1 MTENEIKF
9 IEENIINFE
18 SVELGFVRNI
28 EFPILTI
35 YTEIYQKYLD
45 PQFVLNAWCGHCVWD
60 MLKRLNNYYKSVKP
74 NEQTDVKPKNP
85 RGRKS
90 K

>member
-35 YTEIYQKYLD
+35 YTEIYQRYLD

-60 MLKRLNNYYKSVKP
+60 MLKRLNNYYKNLQQIEQPNVKI
-74 NEQTDVKPKNP
+74 T
-85 RGRKS
+85 RSRSRKS